1 MKTVIQRTFC
11 TLAFVLATM
20 GLLGCSTAGGGGGGG
35 GGDPL
40 AQYQLDGTYPEM
52 EVDVAAVT
60 AADNAAVDCISSNG
74 AYTDQQ
80 TLDGL
85 KSAYDGA
92 ADGFPAYVDEVRPQ
106 VERRSDE
113 ICNTDLGEI
122 PEMDAAIT
130 RLTAAGNRGRE
141 CEGKEPDRNDEGCL
155 LFVKSSYMRIDV
167 LLAFDSIT
175 AVAEA
180 LADAG
185 ERAADDLCAQN

>member
-92 ADGFPAYVDEVRPQ
+92 ADGFPAYVDGVRPQ

-113 ICNTDLGEI
+113 ICNTDLGDI
-122 PEMDAAIT
+122 PELDAAIT
-130 RLTAAGNRGRE
+130 RLTAARNRGRE
-141 CEGKEPDRNDEGCL
+141 CQGDAPNLDDENSL
-155 LFVKSSYMRIDV
+155 LFVKSQYMDTGLV
-167 LLAFDSIT
+167 FDSIT
-175 AVAEA
+175 AVAVA